1 MGRWMEAVSHRRVT
15 EEGLGG
21 VGESMKKK
29 KRNSRHS
36 TTLVSTVTFLS
47 TTNISEIIRLCHVLK
62 KLFRDQITDNAFG
75 GREENKRYRL
85 RVDFL

>member
-1 MGRWMEAVSHRRVT
+1 MGRWMEVVSHRRGI
-15 EEGLGG
+15 EESLSG

-47 TTNISEIIRLCHVLK
+47 TTNISEIIRTMSCFK
-62 KLFRDQITDNAFG
+62 DAFQ
-75 GREENKRYRL
+75 RPNNRKRIWR
-85 RVDFL
+85 